1 MTELDH
7 YLVFVYGSLLREM
20 YLHGYM
26 DNSRFVGE
34 ATIAGSLRD
43 LGHFPALVLDE
54 GDDRVAGE
62 VYAVTADTLNSLD
75 RVEGYDRVSDRGMY
89 QRRTVTAVDDQGK
102 ELIVQVYVGSE
113 LDLTRSV
120 AVDTGAVTDYRV
132 WRSRGNGEQLFNKA
146 SVACHG

>member
-1 MTELDH
+1 MPVIDQF
-7 YLVFVYGSLLREM
+7 LVFVYGSLLRGLH
-20 YLHGYM
+20 LHGYL

-34 ATIAGSLRD
+34 ATITGCLKD

-54 GDDRVAGE
+54 GDGRVAGE

-102 ELIVQVYVGSE
+102 ELMVQVYVGSE
-113 LDLTRSV
+113 LDLSRSV
-120 AVDTGAVTDYRV
+120 AVDTGAVADYRV
-132 WRSRGNGEQLFNKA
+132 WRNRGNAQSLFTNA
-146 SVACHG
+146 SEARHG

>member
-1 MTELDH
+1 MPVIDQL
-7 YLVFVYGSLLREM
+7 LVFVYGSLLRGLH
-20 YLHGYM
+20 LHGYL
-26 DNSRFVGE
+26 DNSRFVGQ

-54 GDDRVAGE
+54 GDGRVAGE

-89 QRRTVTAVDDQGK
+89 QRRTVTAIDNQDQ
-102 ELIVQVYVGSE
+102 EIMVQVYVGSE

-120 AVDTGAVTDYRV
+120 AVETGAVADYRV
-132 WRSRGNGEQLFNKA
+132 WRSRGNGHQLFKKT
-146 SVACHG
+146 SEACHG